1 MIVLLNIGG
10 YYMLTKQ
17 EELNTAHELQENFSR
32 LNSDLPTILNDLQ
45 ISEEE
50 LNQILNMDN
59 PEPGH
64 VWMVRDYLEDKL
76 KEQGTEVYPF
86 SRLADHSAN
95 RWFNTPWRN

>member
-1 MIVLLNIGG
+1 
-10 YYMLTKQ
+10 MLTRQ
-17 EELNTAHELQENFSR
+17 EELNTAHELQENFRR

-59 PEPGH
+59 LEPGH

-86 SRLADHSAN
+86 SKLADHSVN
-95 RWFNTPWRN
+95 HWFPYETPWRN